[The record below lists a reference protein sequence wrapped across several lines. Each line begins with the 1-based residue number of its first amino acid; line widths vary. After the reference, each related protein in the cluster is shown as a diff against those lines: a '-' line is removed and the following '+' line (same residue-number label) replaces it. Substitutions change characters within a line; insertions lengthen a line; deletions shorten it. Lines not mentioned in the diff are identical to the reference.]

1 MSTATLE
8 KNAAG
13 INNTEHRVVRP
24 LTNISETNTELIL
37 LCRMPGVDED
47 SVDVKIEDGTLT
59 ISGTL
64 SECIPHSGW
73 TYAET
78 EFANYRRVFKISD
91 GIDESKIEA
100 TLKSGVLKL
109 VLPKRVAPTYKIPIK
124 TA

>member
-13 INNTEHRVVRP
+13 INSMEHRVVRP
-24 LTNISETNTELIL
+24 LTNISETTTELIL
-37 LCRMPGVDED
+37 LCRMPGVDENT
-47 SVDVKIEDGTLT
+47 VDVKIEDGTLT
-59 ISGTL
+59 VSGNL

-100 TLKSGVLKL
+100 TLKSGVLKV

-124 TA
+124 TV